1 MSTES
6 TVAEKQIVL
15 FQLGKETYGV
25 DITAVHEIIR
35 MQPIT
40 RLPNAPL
47 FVEGVINLRGRV
59 IPVVDMG
66 KRFGMEKAEE
76 HKNNRIVVLD
86 IKGTTLG
93 IIVDEVKE
101 VLRISP
107 ASVETASNFVTGDEA
122 DYLQGIAK
130 LGERMVMLLD
140 LDQAL
145 GTGIP

>member
-40 RLPNAPL
+40 RLPNAPF

-66 KRFGMEKAEE
+66 KRFGMEKAEK
-76 HKNNRIVVLD
+76 HKNNRVVVLD

-101 VLRISP
+101 VL
-107 ASVETASNFVTGDEA
+107 
-122 DYLQGIAK
+122 
-130 LGERMVMLLD
+130 LG
-140 LDQAL
+140 
-145 GTGIP
+145 